1 MIFRKKKKKNSRSP
15 QLKSASRNVSVN
27 NYYRSP
33 RTVAK
38 PTVIESDQKSDKKK
52 VFNISKFVNFL
63 LFGGAVGLVVFATTL
78 TTYPVVELRKNNANY
93 YDAAVY
99 EAEAQKIIQSNI
111 LNRSKLLFQESAFE
125 QKMKERFPE
134 ISQARPV
141 APLGG
146 RRLTV
151 VITVSEP
158 FAYVSS
164 GSDTGII
171 NSDGVLVVKNG
182 QTVPG
187 SLLKLRFT
195 EQQANF
201 NVGSRILTSSE
212 VGLLTQLQAEMKKL
226 EFADESTGEITEA
239 LFNVASGQIEASIVQ
254 KPFLI
259 KLSTFTDSGIQVGG
273 AVATL
278 RQLDRENGLPVQY
291 IDVRV
296 PGRAF
301 VL

>member
-1 MIFRKKKKKNSRSP
+1 
-15 QLKSASRNVSVN
+15 
-27 NYYRSP
+27 
-33 RTVAK
+33 
-38 PTVIESDQKSDKKK
+38 
-52 VFNISKFVNFL
+52 
-63 LFGGAVGLVVFATTL
+63 VGLVVFATTL

-201 NVGSRILTSSE
+201 DVGSRILTSSE